1 MSLSAL
7 IKANFR
13 AAVNT
18 SNIRYQAYPTAAV
31 AIADDAAWDQLWA
44 AGAGPTVDFW
54 ICGFQAVMTNCAAD
68 VTLLIDF
75 GWGGA
80 DGAAVAAANVI
91 GTNIPYAI
99 QAQAVALGP
108 TIMPIEWL
116 PYPVKVPGG
125 SRAAA
130 RIASSPTGTQALSE
144 FRLICAT
151 AVGS

>member
-1 MSLSAL
+1 MSLASH
-7 IKANFR
+7 IKTLFR
-13 AAVNT
+13 ATVN
-18 SNIRYQAYPTAAV
+18 SGNIRYQAYPAAAV

-54 ICGFQAVMTNCAAD
+54 ICGFQPVMSNCAAD
-68 VTLLIDF
+68 VTVLIDF

-80 DGAAVAAANVI
+80 DGVAVAAANVI

-116 PYPVKVPGG
+116 PFPVKVPGG

-130 RIASSPTGTQALSE
+130 RIASSPTGTQALTE
-144 FRLICAT
+144 FRLICAI
-151 AVGS
+151 AVG